1 MAAIAS
7 INATGVLGSFVATE
21 SVLSASDT
29 IAIAPGKL
37 QLMVLRNATAG
48 SLTLNIDGADG
59 TTVSVPG
66 IGSVSVASGYSIV
79 LAAGAQAAVILSTI
93 SAYCQGTVTL
103 TGAALVKIQIF
114 DI

>member
-21 SVLSASDT
+21 STLSASDT
-29 IAIAPGKL
+29 ITIAPGKL

-48 SLTLNIDGADG
+48 SLTLNIDGDG
-59 TTVSVPG
+59 NTVFPVQGLGNVTVSAG
-66 IGSVSVASGYSIV
+66 LNIV
-79 LAAGAQAAVILSTI
+79 LAAGAQVAVILSTI
-93 SAYCQGTVTL
+93 SAYCAGTVTL